1 MKFWNWVQEEGETR
15 LRIDGPIADDQIWG
29 DEVTAAM
36 FRMELEKHPGDIAI
50 YINSPGGSVTAAS
63 QIYSM
68 LKERAGKSTA
78 RIESL
83 AASAAS
89 VVAMGC
95 DRVEMAR
102 TAYLMIHNAAT
113 VAVGDNREMDHAG
126 DVLREVDRGIRQ
138 AYMDK
143 TGLSE
148 DEIRELMDAETWLSA
163 ATAIEKGFADGYI
176 GKAPAQ
182 EPEEPEEPEEDP
194 DEEEKEG
201 AMARLRARLNLVAMI

>member
-29 DEVTAAM
+29 GEGTAEM
-36 FRMELEKHPGDIAI
+36 FRMELEKHPGDVVI

-68 LKERAGKSTA
+68 LKERQGRSVA

-89 VVAMGC
+89 VIAMGC

-102 TAYLMIHNAAT
+102 TAYMMIHNAAS
-113 VAVGDNREMDHAG
+113 VAWGDNREMDRTG
-126 DVLREVDRGIRQ
+126 EVLREIDKGIRQ
-138 AYMDK
+138 AYMEK
-143 TGLSE
+143 TGLPE
-148 DEIRELMDAETWLSA
+148 EMIRAMMDAETWMSA
-163 ATAIEKGFADGYI
+163 ATAIERGFADGYI
-176 GKAPAQ
+176 GRAV
-182 EPEEPEEPEEDP
+182 EPEEPEEPDEGP
-194 DEEEKEG
+194 DEEEEEEVG
-201 AMARLRARLNLVAMI
+201 ARLRARLNLVAMI